1 MKIAPQ
7 ISNITYLM
15 QRMTT
20 IQRRAERDGELEK
33 ADMLRVLQDA
43 IYALGLVASAA
54 SEMEVEH
61 EKMKKVL
68 RWFVKGDLEEHIDEV
83 RAFIENP

>member
-1 MKIAPQ
+1 
-7 ISNITYLM
+7 M